1 MRAEAAEVGGAIAMG
16 VAGGAAMGADRVWIM
31 VDVETSGPIY
41 GHHSM
46 VELGAAVGSRAQ
58 GVVDTFAALI
68 QPTSDH
74 VEQSRRT
81 FAAAKERGEAPGEV
95 MARFAAWTA
104 AHQHNRATFVAR
116 PAAFDWPWIVYYA
129 WTFLGD
135 NPFGFKA
142 VCASSWF
149 EARGKR
155 FRVDIPHVAAEDAA
169 IQLEHFLTLG

>member
-1 MRAEAAEVGGAIAMG
+1 
-16 VAGGAAMGADRVWIM
+16 MGADRLWIM
-31 VDVETSGPIY
+31 VDIETSGPIY

-46 VELGAAVGSRAQ
+46 VELGAAVGSPAR
-58 GVVDTFAALI
+58 GTFDRFSALVSPI
-68 QPTSDH
+68 NDH

-81 FAAAKERGEAPGEV
+81 FLAAKEKGESPRDA
-95 MARFAAWTA
+95 MARFHAWSRPYLEE
-104 AHQHNRATFVAR
+104 RATFVAR

-129 WTFLGD
+129 WIYLGQ

-155 FRVDIPHVAAEDAA
+155 FRVELPHVAAEDAA
-169 IQLEHFLTLG
+169 IQLQHFFDFG